1 MRLKCSHNH
10 RETPLYLLVTNILV
24 LLSHPVLDGDNRYCS

>member
-24 LLSHPVLDGDNRYCS
+24 YYLTQY